1 MHDLALYCLVVLVT
15 CVTPGAGVLYT
26 VTSALRGGMR
36 TVLLI
41 AIFAGT
47 CFCVHVGYSLVA
59 ACASRYLA
67 GPRFSLW
74 LNRLSALLFWLL
86 AASVLWNIALG

>member
-15 CVTPGAGVLYT
+15 CVTPGAGVIYT

-36 TVLLI
+36 TAL
-41 AIFAGT
+41 
-47 CFCVHVGYSLVA
+47 
-59 ACASRYLA
+59 CAPLGNLA
-67 GPRFSLW
+67 GVTAVSA
-74 LNRLSALLFWLL
+74 LSATGLGALL